1 MCSGVCLVIRAK
13 DDPIQRKWQWG
24 EEVAVRMGSLP
35 GWERKWQCGGMWN
48 SLRGALVA
56 TALIG
61 CHAWLPMAPGGLPPT
76 ARLRTPGAGTY
87 RMKVDEGEKLVRGS
101 GSPLWSRRTAV
112 ASAAFA
118 PALLTAPV
126 PSAAS
131 AGQLIKL
138 GGDKGIAVPEMGVGA
153 WSWGDQD
160 TWAYGTIKGAS
171 QESVE
176 AAFRACVS
184 GGITFVDTAEIYGG
198 GLSET
203 LVGQLLAAGSPAAER
218 EKIQVATKFY
228 PYDPS
233 TGATRARTAAELL
246 PALDASLK
254 RLQMSSVDL
263 YQIHGPGLDADG
275 AEIGRALA
283 EAVKSGRAKAV
294 GVSNFALSELVP
306 VYRALEKQGI
316 PLASNQIE
324 VSLLRQIP
332 LSSGLVDACRDL
344 GVGVLA
350 YSPLA
355 MGRLTG
361 KYDSKT
367 NKAPGGR
374 SFGRSPAGTLDKLL
388 PAMREIGRNHG
399 GKTPAQ
405 VALNWLICQG
415 VVPIPG
421 AKNAQ
426 QAADNA
432 GALGWRLADDEV
444 QALASLGYGGR
455 TSAWQHDGT

>member
-1 MCSGVCLVIRAK
+1 
-13 DDPIQRKWQWG
+13 
-24 EEVAVRMGSLP
+24 MG
-35 GWERKWQCGGMWN
+35 N

-56 TALIG
+56 TALMG
-61 CHAWLPMAPGGLPPT
+61 CHAWLPMAPG
-76 ARLRTPGAGTY
+76 RLRTQGADTY
-87 RMKVDEGEKLVRGS
+87 RMTVD

-126 PSAAS
+126 PSTAS

-138 GGDKGIAVPEMGVGA
+138 GGDKGIVVPEMGVGA

-203 LVGQLLAAGSPAAER
+203 LVGQLLAAVPAAER

-233 TGATRARTAAELL
+233 TGGTRARTAAELL

-254 RLQMSSVDL
+254 RLQMPSVDL

-283 EAVKSGRAKAV
+283 EAVMSGRAKAV

-324 VSLLRQIP
+324 VSLLRQLP
-332 LSSGLVDACRDL
+332 LSSGLVQACRDL